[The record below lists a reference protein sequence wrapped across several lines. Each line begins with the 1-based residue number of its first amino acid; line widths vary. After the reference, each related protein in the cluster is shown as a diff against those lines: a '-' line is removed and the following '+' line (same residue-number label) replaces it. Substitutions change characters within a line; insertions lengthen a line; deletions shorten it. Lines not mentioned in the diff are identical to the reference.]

1 MFSSACLD
9 SLHVTLNVINKV
21 SIQILHDM
29 NFTSQV
35 HTQLSPPYLLLLS
48 INPIQT
54 SKKQDYLLLLSLNL
68 MFYFTVSISL
78 VISNPQGNMSLLLL
92 NLNLMFYFT
101 VSISRVISN
110 SQCNIMSLLYC
121 VVSAINHI
129 FYIRC
134 IPYGLVWIIMGLK
147 IMSHVCHIKI
157 WKKLS
162 LVVYFPLILE
172 CWNRTMIINLLVTIV
187 KYFPRG
193 KLARDNYVR

>member
-1 MFSSACLD
+1 MYISSLKRV
-9 SLHVTLNVINKV
+9 LLLVL
-21 SIQILHDM
+21 
-29 NFTSQV
+29 
-35 HTQLSPPYLLLLS
+35 QLSFSKNAFEQFCAPLKWRPPAVRGQQGLS
-48 INPIQT
+48 
-54 SKKQDYLLLLSLNL
+54 LRHCLLLSLNL

-110 SQCNIMSLLYC
+110 SQCNIMPLLYC